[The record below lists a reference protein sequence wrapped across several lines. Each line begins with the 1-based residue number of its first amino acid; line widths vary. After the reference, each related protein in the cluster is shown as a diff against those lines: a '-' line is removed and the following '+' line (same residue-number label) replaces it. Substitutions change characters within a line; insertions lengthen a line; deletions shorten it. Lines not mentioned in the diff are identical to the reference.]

1 MDLLD
6 EAESKLYDVA
16 QGNLRGTSETAQTLV
31 LKAKKRIEEIEK
43 REGALSGISTGFD
56 KLDKLTSGW
65 QPSDLVIVAA
75 RPGMGKTAFALSM
88 ARDIS
93 VKQNIPVAFFSL
105 EMSSVQL
112 ITRLISSETGLVSDK
127 LRTGKLAEHEWQ
139 QLNIKVSDL
148 RVCSLVY

>member
-43 REGALSGISTGFD
+43 REGALSGISTGFY
-56 KLDKLTSGW
+56 KIDKLTSGW

-75 RPGMGKTAFALSM
+75 
-88 ARDIS
+88 
-93 VKQNIPVAFFSL
+93 
-105 EMSSVQL
+105 
-112 ITRLISSETGLVSDK
+112 
-127 LRTGKLAEHEWQ
+127 
-139 QLNIKVSDL
+139 
-148 RVCSLVY
+148 